1 MLPVSSDIRVRPDI
15 DMKKMIRIRFRLDP
29 NWDPDDSDPVSKK
42 KAYRKVFF
50 QKQTLRKLKRV
61 ILYRWLNYISLLH
74 ASVIELICISSVK
87 IKHLPW
93 LAHFVHVT
101 NLHLFTF
108 KLWNKHFRNATLY
121 LCCKIKNFTTKLST
135 LWLAVLLII
144 SLKYFFQFLKT
155 RFWLRLVYTHPS

>member
-1 MLPVSSDIRVRPDI
+1 MRVINWCRSITCTKWIFLVFPD
-15 DMKKMIRIRFRLDP
+15 FSWP
-29 NWDPDDSDPVSKK
+29 CGNPDLVSKK
-42 KAYRKVFF
+42 EHTEKYFF
-50 QKQTLRKLKRV
+50 QKQTLCKLKRV

-93 LAHFVHVT
+93 LAYFVHVT

-135 LWLAVLLII
+135 LWLAVLLIV
-144 SLKYFFQFLKT
+144 SLKYFSVFKNQILT
-155 RFWLRLVYTHPS
+155 QASLYSP